1 VDGRRNTT
9 VAAFA
14 CPIAAPTA
22 PGSATTASR
31 ASAADTYA
39 ARMAAAAWDP
49 MVIEENANPD
59 LNVIASLMPAAGVYE
74 HLTGA
79 IIGA

>member
-1 VDGRRNTT
+1 M
-9 VAAFA
+9 FA
-14 CPIAAPTA
+14 CPIVAPTA

-31 ASAADTYA
+31 ASAADTHA
-39 ARMAAAAWDP
+39 ARIATATWGP
-49 MVIEENANPD
+49 MTIEVNANPA
-59 LNVIASLMPAAGVYE
+59 LSATAFLMPAAGVYE